1 MNELFD
7 RFDGF
12 PFLRNLTFLSTN
24 ERTIKKRG
32 DSKLPNLTNISWH
45 NRTRALGLTSTDA
58 APMQL
63 DLLDC
68 ECLTFVRS

>member
-24 ERTIKKRG
+24 ERTINKERG
-32 DSKLPNLTNISWH
+32 FEATEPN
-45 NRTRALGLTSTDA
+45 
-58 APMQL
+58 
-63 DLLDC
+63 
-68 ECLTFVRS
+68 